1 MGGLQG
7 AAPQQANAARGGQ
20 GFANIQ
26 QVSPIIALAHA
37 WPRIP
42 AYAQSSYLLPLEAS
56 FA

>member
-37 WPRIP
+37 WPCIP